1 MIKII
6 FSRDYSRTSIC
17 ERLGFLQPELKKNL
31 LNSKNK
37 GKKIIWFHAGSV
49 GEVVIARELI
59 NELNKTSNNYSY
71 IVSTSGRSGREMA
84 SRFFKDKTFLLP
96 FDIPWIIKRIVKKIK
111 PALVVIVEPDLWP
124 NFIRYSSLYS
134 NIILVNAWF
143 NNGKI
148 EQFKYLPGFFTAML
162 SYFDLISLQDKKYQG
177 ILKDVGF
184 SSEKVKVTGNIK
196 FDVGER
202 STRVNPEIIRK
213 EYKIGDD
220 KEIIIAG
227 STHSGEEEILLEI
240 FSSLARDNEQ
250 LLLIIAP
257 RHIERST
264 EIFELV
270 QKKGYKVALRSELD
284 SLKVE
289 EVEPDIIILDTLGEL
304 LDLYSIAT
312 MVFVGGSLI
321 QAGGHNLF
329 EPLIYGKP
337 VLFGPYISD
346 VKEMAEIILDY
357 GIGYMVENS
366 EELLKRMVI
375 ILRDKRLQ
383 DRIKDLS
390 MKLMEDQQGII
401 KKNIDFINEF
411 VIK

>member
-1 MIKII
+1 M
-6 FSRDYSRTSIC
+6 
-17 ERLGFLQPELKKNL
+17 
-31 LNSKNK
+31 
-37 GKKIIWFHAGSV
+37 
-49 GEVVIARELI
+49 
-59 NELNKTSNNYSY
+59 
-71 IVSTSGRSGREMA
+71 
-84 SRFFKDKTFLLP
+84 
-96 FDIPWIIKRIVKKIK
+96 
-111 PALVVIVEPDLWP
+111 
-124 NFIRYSSLYS
+124 
-134 NIILVNAWF
+134 
-143 NNGKI
+143 
-148 EQFKYLPGFFTAML
+148 
-162 SYFDLISLQDKKYQG
+162 
-177 ILKDVGF
+177 
-184 SSEKVKVTGNIK
+184 TGNIK

-401 KKNIDFINEF
+401 KNIDFINEF